1 MLWQETTQDYVNSS
15 NACVLPTSHAAVID
29 AYPNTTMVEQGTT
42 LVLVC
47 RVVGVPS
54 TTVLSYQWTCP
65 GGSCDAGAV
74 DPEWAAKVQQ
84 GNILVVNVRNGND
97 AGDYTCTVMDSNT
110 QLVSQTHS
118 VTVTSELCIVP
129 WAISRESSNYG
140 LMIIRGW
147 STALGAKLEVCV
159 YVSDDSQSSTIQLC
173 STKKE
178 GFVPNMTLWTVK
190 KLCIC
195 TVHA

>member
-1 MLWQETTQDYVNSS
+1 MHVYFPLHIIIMLSI
-15 NACVLPTSHAAVID
+15 CFLLPVHAAVID
-29 AYPNTTMVEQGTT
+29 AYPNTAMVEQGTT

-97 AGDYTCTVMDSNT
+97 TGDYTCTVMDSST
-110 QLVSQTHS
+110 QLASVTHS

-129 WAISRESSNYG
+129 WAMSREN
-140 LMIIRGW
+140 L
-147 STALGAKLEVCV
+147 VCGCM
-159 YVSDDSQSSTIQLC
+159 YL
-173 STKKE
+173 
-178 GFVPNMTLWTVK
+178 MTLN
-190 KLCIC
+190 LAHFNCILPRRK
-195 TVHA
+195 ALFQI

>member
-1 MLWQETTQDYVNSS
+1 MQQYVNSS
-15 NACVLPTSHAAVID
+15 NACVLPTPHTVIID
-29 AYPNTTMVEQGTT
+29 AYPNTAMVEQGTT

-54 TTVLSYQWTCP
+54 TTVPSYQWTCP

-97 AGDYTCTVMDSNT
+97 TGDYTCTVMDSST
-110 QLVSQTHS
+110 QLASVTHS

-129 WAISRESSNYG
+129 WAMTREN
-140 LMIIRGW
+140 
-147 STALGAKLEVCV
+147 
-159 YVSDDSQSSTIQLC
+159 
-173 STKKE
+173 
-178 GFVPNMTLWTVK
+178 
-190 KLCIC
+190 
-195 TVHA
+195 

>member
-1 MLWQETTQDYVNSS
+1 MSIQLWYGICQFKQCMY
-15 NACVLPTSHAAVID
+15 TSHSTYTVVID
-29 AYPNTTMVEQGTT
+29 AYPNTTEVEQGTT

-54 TTVLSYQWTCP
+54 TTVVSYQWSCP

-97 AGDYTCTVMDSNT
+97 TGGYTCTVMDSST
-110 QLVSQTHS
+110 QLTSQTHS

-129 WAISRESSNYG
+129 WAMSSGNSKYK
-140 LMIIRGW
+140 LIIRG
-147 STALGAKLEVCV
+147 
-159 YVSDDSQSSTIQLC
+159 
-173 STKKE
+173 
-178 GFVPNMTLWTVK
+178 
-190 KLCIC
+190 
-195 TVHA
+195 